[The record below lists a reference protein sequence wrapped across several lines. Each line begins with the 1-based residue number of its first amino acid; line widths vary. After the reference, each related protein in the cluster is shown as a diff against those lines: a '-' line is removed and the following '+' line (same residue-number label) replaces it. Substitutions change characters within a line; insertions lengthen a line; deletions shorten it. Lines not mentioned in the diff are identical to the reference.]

1 MGNSGWIWNW
11 FCVCSKVILEY
22 PAADWV
28 IHTGSNCTWLSLPNR
43 FSFKKRSRFDFFA
56 NNEDRWSWFLCT
68 PFNVL
73 RSTYFRRETLPRM
86 SMQDLER
93 RVEEL
98 ENDYKRLS
106 DEYRILARVVDR
118 YEAMSSGVRWV
129 FAILAG
135 GAALLASIKAVFG
148 KLLTL

>member
-1 MGNSGWIWNW
+1 
-11 FCVCSKVILEY
+11 
-22 PAADWV
+22 
-28 IHTGSNCTWLSLPNR
+28 
-43 FSFKKRSRFDFFA
+43 
-56 NNEDRWSWFLCT
+56 
-68 PFNVL
+68 
-73 RSTYFRRETLPRM
+73 M

-106 DEYRILARVVDR
+106 DEYRVLSRVVDR